1 MTKGSRI
8 LPSILLAGIF
18 ILVTFTFSRVI
29 VHFKNVTDSPNLYAI
44 GQDLLLDHKPT
55 INWLADD
62 PDIKGEMNK
71 YLRKEIEEA
80 YSDAWG
86 ILNLSLKEKKDLGLS
101 ENFTEAQ
108 LPKITSAFFSPHT
121 IDRQDLNHDLQLNF
135 VSLDKKIISLA
146 ASNCITETKIVHS
159 ASEIIT
165 QDTAA
170 YKIVMTLDDGKWR
183 INKLIRTK

>member
-1 MTKGSRI
+1 MSKVSRI

-18 ILVTFTFSRVI
+18 ILVTFTFSRVLA
-29 VHFKNVTDSPNLYAI
+29 HFKNVIDSPNLYAI
-44 GQDLLLDHKPT
+44 GQDLLQDHKPT
-55 INWLADD
+55 LNWLSDD

-71 YLRKEIEEA
+71 YLRKEIAQA

-108 LPKITSAFFSPHT
+108 IPKIISSFSSLHI
-121 IDRQDLNHDLQLNF
+121 IDRTDLHHDLQLHF
-135 VSLDKKIISLA
+135 VSLDKKIISFTDRK
-146 ASNCITETKIVHS
+146 CVIETKIKNS
-159 ASEIIT
+159 SSEIIT
-165 QDTAA
+165 QDTSE

-183 INKLIRTK
+183 VNKFIRI